1 MFWLCIGLSS
11 VAKTSSWVK
20 KTRKWHQ
27 SKVCATIRS
36 GDVTLNI
43 SITTTQWPPQLQ
55 NIWKMW
61 NIHFRKKC
69 LILMFLR
76 IKFSTPYWKKNQ
88 FGQFLHIVHWVAA
101 ILEKGHGLPLQ
112 MVSKNSEKKSQ
123 FIWPKMAPE
132 SKRATWKSKKVGKWN
147 TLVTS
152 ITSLARGCS
161 K

>member
-1 MFWLCIGLSS
+1 MSTTAICRNERKYRNITKTLIFGLSRHP
-11 VAKTSSWVK
+11 TSE
-20 KTRKWHQ
+20 
-27 SKVCATIRS
+27 
-36 GDVTLNI
+36 
-43 SITTTQWPPQLQ
+43 LQ

-101 ILEKGHGLPLQ
+101 ILEKRHGLPLQ
-112 MVSKNSEKKSQ
+112 MVSENSEKKSQ
-123 FIWPKMAPE
+123 FIWPKMAQE

-147 TLVTS
+147 TL
-152 ITSLARGCS
+152 L
-161 K
+161 